1 MAHADMLLFAI
12 SAATKVLIVRHV
24 RLIRMANKKGSK
36 RKQLDLG
43 HLILG
48 GLTIADSDAIETTDQ
63 LLKLAGMGIVT
74 LNKRLDE
81 LGYEIVTILAI
92 RGKGD

>member
-1 MAHADMLLFAI
+1 
-12 SAATKVLIVRHV
+12 
-24 RLIRMANKKGSK
+24 MANKLGSK

-48 GLTIADSDAIETTDQ
+48 GLTIADSDAIDTTDK
-63 LLKLAGMGIVT
+63 LLKLAGMGIIT

-81 LGYEIVTILAI
+81 LGYEIVSILAI
-92 RGKGD
+92 RKTD